1 LLIPTRTPFTK
12 RPYVDNSIRHLNHGS
27 LSKQNPI
34 QTPHLHSTSR
44 LTQPPQNNSKKS
56 LKDLAKENPTQLGDP
71 VSLKAETSDT
81 RPTPDDTGALN
92 DNKASGGGKT
102 LKQRAEEKLKTNPTM
117 LGDPVSLKA
126 ETSDTEPTADDRGA
140 LGTSKNSGKPKM

>member
-1 LLIPTRTPFTK
+1 LILPIRTPFTK
-12 RPYVDNSIRHLNHGS
+12 RLYVDNSIRHLNHGS
-27 LSKQNPI
+27 LSIHNPPKH
-34 QTPHLHSTSR
+34 QPSTLHKLTPP
-44 LTQPPQNNSKKS
+44 PPQNNSKKS

-71 VSLKAETSDT
+71 VSLKAETSNT